1 MSAPPAGGEAGREGS
16 DDAVATAA
24 DRVGPEE
31 AVVPDDRTYPVR
43 VDATPDPSLS
53 RGLWLVKWL
62 LLLPHYVV
70 LAFLWVAFV
79 VVSVVAFVAILF
91 TGRYP
96 RVLFDFTVGVLRWSW
111 RVHYYGYA
119 ALGTD
124 RYPPFTLADVPDYP
138 AHLDVA
144 YPERLSRGLVLVKWW
159 LLALPHY
166 LVVAVFAGGGIWLG
180 TRGGDGGAYD
190 DGWAAGGLIGLLVLV
205 AGIVLLFTG
214 RYPRGLYDFVLG
226 LDRWVVRV
234 AAYAAL
240 MTDRYPPFRLDMGG
254 SEPGPHPAPPV
265 PPVPVGG
272 GAASGG
278 AASGGV
284 RRTGG
289 WTAGRTVAVVLGAVL
304 LFLSTGLLAGGGALL
319 WADRTQRDDGFVL
332 SGWTG
337 LESPRHAVVTDDV
350 ELETGGAEW
359 VIDDFLGTAR
369 LEVRPD
375 GGADT
380 ELFVGVAPTQDVA
393 EYLRGVGHDRVG
405 EFGPGWTGGRMG
417 PATMD
422 EFAGGAPD
430 VPPGESDIW
439 VAESSGPGPQVLD
452 WRPADGTWTVV
463 VMRADGAAGIDV
475 EARVGATAPGLP
487 WLAGGLLGTGLL
499 VALAG
504 GLLVGIAVHRAR
516 PGPAPGAVPGPRT
529 PPPPFP
535 TTGQDVPSTAARP
548 ADPASGGPA

>member
-1 MSAPPAGGEAGREGS
+1 M
-16 DDAVATAA
+16 
-24 DRVGPEE
+24 
-31 AVVPDDRTYPVR
+31 PDDPTYPVR
-43 VDATPDPSLS
+43 VDASPDPSPS

-70 LAFLWVAFV
+70 LTFLWIAFV
-79 VVSVVAFVAILF
+79 VVTVVAFVAILV

-96 RVLFDFTVGVLRWSW
+96 RVLFDFSVGVLRWSW

-166 LVVAVFAGGGIWLG
+166 LVVAVFAGGGVWLT
-180 TRGGDGGAYD
+180 TRGGDGGGYD
-190 DGWAAGGLIGLLVLV
+190 DGWGAGGLIGLLVLV

-226 LDRWVVRV
+226 MDRWVIRV
-234 AAYAAL
+234 AAYAGL
-240 MTDRYPPFRLDMGG
+240 MTDRYPPFRMDMGG
-254 SEPGPHPAPPV
+254 RDPGSRPAPPV
-265 PPVPVGG
+265 PPAPVGG
-272 GAASGG
+272 ATAAGTG
-278 AASGGV
+278 TAA
-284 RRTGG
+284 GG
-289 WTAGRTVAVVLGAVL
+289 WTGGRTVAVVMGSVL

-319 WADRTQRDDGFVL
+319 WADRTQRDDGYVM
-332 SGWTG
+332 SGWAD
-337 LESPRHAVVTDDV
+337 LSSPRHAVAGEGV
-350 ELETGGAEW
+350 ELETGGSDW

-369 LEVRPD
+369 LEVRSDD
-375 GGADT
+375 GRD
-380 ELFVGVAPTQDVA
+380 LFVGVARTRDA
-393 EYLRGVGHDRVG
+393 DEYLDGVGHGRLA
-405 EFGPGWTGGRMG
+405 ELGPGWDGRRTG

-422 EFAGGAPD
+422 DVAGGPPA

-439 VAESSGPGPQVLD
+439 VAQSTGPGTQVLD

-463 VMRADGAAGIDV
+463 VMRADGARGIDA

-487 WLAGGLLGTGLL
+487 WLAGGLLGTGALL
-499 VALAG
+499 ALAG
-504 GLLVGIAVHRAR
+504 GLLVVLAVHRAR
-516 PGPAPGAVPGPRT
+516 QGPPAGGIPAQRT
-529 PPPPFP
+529 PPPSPAGAYDAPVAGSRPGDP
-535 TTGQDVPSTAARP
+535 T
-548 ADPASGGPA
+548 